1 LKTTAPDFWDDPKSA
16 ELFLKEVSGLRHWVD
31 SYNKIESQM
40 ADLETLLEFG
50 EDASDDVSAVAKS
63 LQSAIET
70 LELRN
75 MLSEEGDNLG
85 ALLKINSGAGG
96 TESNDWS
103 AMLMRMYI
111 RWGERNGYKVHVSE
125 LLDGDEAGIKS
136 VTIEFEGDY
145 AFGYLKSEIGVHRL
159 VRISPFNA
167 QGKRQ
172 TTFSSVFVYPLV
184 DETIEIEINPSDLEW
199 DTYRSSGAGGQNVN
213 KVETGVR
220 VKHIPT
226 GIVVENTETRSQI
239 DNRQNALR
247 ILKSHLYD
255 LELKKRQEKQ
265 AELEGQ
271 KKKIEWGSQIRSYVL
286 HPYKMVKDL
295 RTNYE
300 TSDIQGVLDGDLN
313 AFMKEFLMNY

>member
-1 LKTTAPDFWDDPKSA
+1 MT
-16 ELFLKEVSGLRHWVD
+16 
-31 SYNKIESQM
+31 
-40 ADLETLLEFG
+40 DLETLLEFG
-50 EDASDDVSAVAKS
+50 EDASDDIYAAAKS
-63 LQSAIET
+63 LQGAIEA

-103 AMLMRMYI
+103 SMLMRMYI
-111 RWGERNGYKVHVSE
+111 RWGERNGYKVHISE
-125 LLDGDEAGIKS
+125 LLEGDEAGIKS

-184 DETIEIEINPSDLEW
+184 DDTIEIEINPSDLEW

-226 GIVVENTETRSQI
+226 GIVVENTETRSQM

-255 LELKKRQEKQ
+255 MELKKRREKQ

-271 KKKIEWGSQIRSYVL
+271 KKKIEWGSQIRSYVF

-313 AFMKEFLMNY
+313 AFMKEFLMNF